1 MAFIPMDAYNQINR
15 QKMAE
20 LKPMLDELSAEAR
33 GFMQK
38 GDSKSS
44 RVVM

>member
-1 MAFIPMDAYNQINR
+1 
-15 QKMAE
+15 MAE

-33 GFMQK
+33 GFHTK

-44 RVVM
+44 RVVMQKHS